1 MMRKLIL
8 SIVCFCAIVAYAKK
22 DYRFYTD
29 EDLSNIKSSAQ
40 SAWGKKIVDKLKSDV
55 GERMAYGFNIPT
67 KQTIRGQNYIC
78 PVHKKL
84 LDFRLNS
91 PTKHYCADC
100 DKYYESP
107 YLDLCW
113 ANHYQHDAQE
123 FIVKCSYLYAAS
135 GERKYADYLRQ
146 VLLKYADLYPKY
158 KNYTAEEVKKKY
170 FLGKMFEQWLED
182 AMWFADVC
190 PAYELVRETMSQSER
205 EKIEK
210 NLFQEAANM
219 IVSRRGSHNWQSWN
233 NAMRSSLAITLKNDE
248 MLDYAING
256 PVGYKAEFEKMVND
270 DGWFKEA
277 SPGYHF
283 FPLKALMLTA
293 NAARAGGMDLYT
305 PKAERMFGGV
315 VKMTYPDMTFP
326 AHNDGGYMADLSGQ
340 AFIYEMAYSKFKDP
354 FILEVLA
361 KIYSKTERNSPYAL
375 LNNVDI
381 KPDSSPFIQK
391 SFLFENT
398 GVAVL
403 RSGGNTLAFRYGYSE
418 GGHGHPD
425 RLSVTLHDGK
435 REILTD
441 CGTYSYAQPAYLG
454 WQKRGLSHNLLLVD
468 GRDMPT
474 MGKKSSGKL
483 ESFEVLDSKS
493 KASASL
499 DTYKGVKL
507 LREVELDGNTFKDNF
522 EAKSDSEHVYDYVL
536 ALSDKPE
543 LEGFESASL
552 KDPSFENPSSAYDFI
567 QDVKSKIF
575 KDGKL
580 NFYAGK
586 NKFEIE
592 NKLGG
597 PIEVFFAKA
606 PDIMV
611 KREDKTLTFDSYML
625 LVRTKGKNMK
635 ISSKVELGK

>member
-1 MMRKLIL
+1 MLKRLITIL
-8 SIVCFCAIVAYAKK
+8 ACACACLAHAQK

-29 EDLSNIKSSAQ
+29 SDLQNIRAAARSD
-40 SAWGKKIVDKLKSDV
+40 WGGKIVDKLKSDV
-55 GERMAYGFNIPT
+55 EDRLAFGFEIPT
-67 KQTIRGQNYIC
+67 KQTIRGQNYLC
-78 PVHKKL
+78 PVHKKM
-84 LDFRLNS
+84 LDFRLDS

-100 DKYYESP
+100 DKFYENP

-113 ANHYQHDAQE
+113 ANHYQHNAQN
-123 FIVKCSYLYAAS
+123 FLLNCGFLYAAT
-135 GERKYADYLRQ
+135 GDKKYAKYAGEL
-146 VLLKYADLYPKY
+146 LLKYADLYPGY
-158 KNYTAEEVKKKY
+158 KNYTEEEVKKKY

-190 PAYELVRETMSQSER
+190 PVYELIRETLTESER

-219 IVSRRGSHNWQSWN
+219 IVKRKGSHNWQSWN

-293 NAARAGGMDLYT
+293 NAARAGGIDLYT
-305 PKAERMFGGV
+305 PKTKRMFTDV

-326 AHNDGGYMADLSGQ
+326 AHNDGGYMMDLSGQ
-340 AFIYEMAYSKFKDP
+340 AFIYEMAYSKFKDE
-354 FILEVLA
+354 FLLEILS
-361 KIYSKTERNSPYAL
+361 KIYSKSERNSPLAL

-381 KPDSSPFIQK
+381 KPDSSPLLQK
-391 SFLFENT
+391 SFLFKDT

-403 RSGGNTLAFRYGYSE
+403 KVGENTLVFQYGYSE

-425 RLSVTLHDGK
+425 RLSVTLHDGE

-454 WQKRGLSHNLLLVD
+454 WQRRGLSHNLVLVY
-468 GRDMPT
+468 GVDMPIRGAKT
-474 MGKKSSGKL
+474 SGKL
-483 ESFEVLDSKS
+483 EGYEVSES
-493 KASASL
+493 RAKASASL
-499 DTYKGVKL
+499 DSYKGVKL
-507 LREVELDGNTFKDNF
+507 LREVELDENTFKDNF
-522 EAKSDSEHVYDYVL
+522 EATSDAEHVYDYVL

-543 LEGFESASL
+543 IEGLSEANFKDASF
-552 KDPSFENPSSAYDFI
+552 KDPSPAYDFVK
-567 QDVKSKIF
+567 DVKGRIF

-580 NFYAGK
+580 TFYAGK
-586 NKFEIE
+586 NKFRIE

-597 PIEVFFAKA
+597 AIEVFFAKA
-606 PDIMV
+606 PDIMI
-611 KREDKTLTFDSYML
+611 KRKDKTLTFDSYML
-625 LVRTKGKNMK
+625 VIRTKGKNME
-635 ISSKVELGK
+635 ISSKVELVK

>member
-1 MMRKLIL
+1 MLKRLITIL
-8 SIVCFCAIVAYAKK
+8 ACACACLAHAQK

-29 EDLSNIKSSAQ
+29 SDLQNIRASARTD
-40 SAWGKKIVDKLKSDV
+40 WGKNIVDKLKRDV
-55 GERMAYGFNIPT
+55 EKRLALGFDIPT

-78 PVHKKL
+78 PVHKKIMPF
-84 LDFRLNS
+84 DATS
-91 PTKHYCADC
+91 PTRHYCPDC
-100 DKYYESP
+100 DKHYENP

-113 ANHYQHDAQE
+113 ANHYQHDAGN
-123 FIVKCSYLYAAS
+123 FLVNCGYLYAAT
-135 GERKYADYLRQ
+135 GEKKYADYARQ

-158 KNYTAEEVKKKY
+158 KNYTSEEIKKKY

-182 AMWFADVC
+182 AMWFADIC
-190 PAYELVRETMSQSER
+190 PVYELVRETFSEPER

-219 IVSRRGSHNWQSWN
+219 IVTRRGSQNWQSWN

-256 PVGYKAEFEKMVND
+256 PVGYKAEFEKMVYD

-293 NAARAGGMDLYT
+293 NAARAGGIDLYT
-305 PKAERMFGGV
+305 PKTKRMFSDV
-315 VKMTYPDMTFP
+315 VKMTYPDMSFP
-326 AHNDGGYMADLSGQ
+326 AHNDGGYMMDLSGQ
-340 AFIYEMAYSKFKDP
+340 AYIYEMAYSKFKDE
-354 FILEVLA
+354 FLLEILS
-361 KIYSKTERNSPYAL
+361 KIYSKSERNSPLAL

-381 KPDSSPFIQK
+381 KPDSSPLLQK
-391 SFLFENT
+391 SFLFKDT

-403 RSGGNTLAFRYGYSE
+403 RAAGNTLVLRYGHSE
-418 GGHGHPD
+418 GGHAHPD

-435 REILTD
+435 REVLTD

-454 WQKRGLSHNLLLVD
+454 WQKRGLSHNLVLVD

-474 MGKKSSGKL
+474 MGKKSAGKL
-483 ESFEVLDSKS
+483 ENFEAGDSKS
-493 KASASL
+493 KAAASL

-522 EAKSDSEHVYDYVL
+522 EATSDAEHVYDYVL
-536 ALSDKPE
+536 ALADKPE
-543 LEGFESASL
+543 LEGFASASL
-552 KDPSFENPSSAYDFI
+552 KDPSFEDASPAYDFI
-567 QDVKSKIF
+567 QDVKSRIF
-575 KDGKL
+575 KDGK
-580 NFYAGK
+580 FGFRAGK

-592 NKLGG
+592 NKLGE

-606 PDIMV
+606 PDIMI
-611 KREDKTLTFDSYML
+611 KRADKTISFDSYML
-625 LVRTKGKNMK
+625 LVRTRGKNMK
-635 ISSKVELGK
+635 ISSKVELEK